1 MTKNKNLPY
10 SCREY
15 DWSGMNI
22 WKYFFSY
29 RCNVIGSNMLHRK
42 RMEVI
47 SCSRNSGESFCQTEL
62 VIWPDAQTNTTATAI
77 TTIITTDTI
86 LLLLLFLLLSTTI
99 TTDINT
105 MLSIQLLLISLSLLL
120 AHDFKTRCQIWC
132 TIEFHRDPISKVLSE
147 W

>member
-1 MTKNKNLPY
+1 M
-10 SCREY
+10 
-15 DWSGMNI
+15 
-22 WKYFFSY
+22 
-29 RCNVIGSNMLHRK
+29 
-42 RMEVI
+42 I

-120 AHDFKTRCQIWC
+120 AHD
-132 TIEFHRDPISKVLSE
+132 
-147 W
+147 